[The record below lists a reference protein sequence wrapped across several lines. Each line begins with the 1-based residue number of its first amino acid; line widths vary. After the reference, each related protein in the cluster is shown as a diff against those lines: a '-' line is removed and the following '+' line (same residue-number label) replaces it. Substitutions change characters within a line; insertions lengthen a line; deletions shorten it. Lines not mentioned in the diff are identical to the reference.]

1 METTIKMLVTE
12 HGVLALGWVVALLAL
27 CGIVYLYRDLRRSTL
42 RHLDNYKELSKAGHD
57 AINNN
62 TQVMTAVKT
71 LLEANGGRRHHE

>member
-1 METTIKMLVTE
+1 MSDLIKIILSE
-12 HGVLALGWVVALLAL
+12 QGVMGLGWIVAVILAFAVL
-27 CGIVYLYRDLRRSTL
+27 YMYRDLRKSTI

-71 LLEANGGRRHHE
+71 LLEANGRRRHE